1 VQIENPRVS
10 VVLPVRNEAA
20 HAREFFGPL
29 LNQTYPK
36 DRMEV
41 LVVDGMSEDGTREIV
56 REYEGGGRREE
67 VGGSRLEVGGGRG
80 EMGGLRRKQASNLR
94 PQTSNLK
101 PSASTSPPQT
111 SNLKPLPVIR
121 LLDNPRRQ
129 RAPAL
134 NVGIRSATGDVIL
147 RVDARTIIPEDYVE
161 KCVRTLLATGA
172 DNVGGMQVP
181 IVTRNGS
188 PRKEL
193 TQQAIGIALAH
204 PFGIGNAQFRLGK
217 KSGYVDTVYL
227 GCFRREIF
235 DKVGLF
241 DEDAPVISED
251 SEMNYRIRKAGGKVY
266 FDKSIVAYYHPRE
279 GIKDLAKLYFRY
291 GGAKAGNLIKT
302 KSLTAWRQWVPPLF
316 LCALLVFGTASIF
329 SVAAGCIFAFILG
342 LYLCVDM
349 IVSASLAAKHRCWP
363 LFRRLLIVFPTL
375 HFSWATGFF
384 TRLLQRPK
392 PGEYW
397 GY

>member
-1 VQIENPRVS
+1 MQIGNPRVS

-56 REYEGGGRREE
+56 QEFVRENGHAK
-67 VGGSRLEVGGGRG
+67 V
-80 EMGGLRRKQASNLR
+80 
-94 PQTSNLK
+94 
-101 PSASTSPPQT
+101 
-111 SNLKPLPVIR
+111 R

-134 NVGIRSATGDVIL
+134 NVGIRSAKGDIIL
-147 RVDARTIIPEDYVE
+147 RVDARTIIPNDYVE

-266 FDKSIVAYYHPRE
+266 FNKDIVAYYHPRDNLR
-279 GIKDLAKLYFRY
+279 DLARLYFRY
-291 GGAKAGNLIKT
+291 GGAKAGNLL
-302 KSLTAWRQWVPPLF
+302 KSRNLTAWRQWVPPLF
-316 LCALLVFGTASIF
+316 LCALLVFGVGSVFSSAAKIVFAS
-329 SVAAGCIFAFILG
+329 ILG
-342 LYLCVDM
+342 LYLLVDLFVCVR
-349 IVSASLAAKHRCWP
+349 LAAREKRLA
-363 LFRRLLIVFPTL
+363 LFHRLLAVFPTL

-384 TRLLQRPK
+384 ARLVQRPK
-392 PGEYW
+392 PGQYW